1 MLGRALRFGAMFSM
15 DGPENAGELR
25 FYPKKAVLELVLERG
40 MQALFTEVA
49 EQRFAALANQ
59 MGTEAKVRVR
69 RAHNS
74 NGSSELSSASP
85 ES

>member
-1 MLGRALRFGAMFSM
+1 MLGRAVRFGAMFSL

-25 FYPKKAVLELVLERG
+25 FYPKKKVLELVLERE

-59 MGTEAKVRVR
+59 IGAGAKVRVK
-69 RAHNS
+69 RAS
-74 NGSSELSSASP
+74 REPASDL
-85 ES
+85 EGDSL